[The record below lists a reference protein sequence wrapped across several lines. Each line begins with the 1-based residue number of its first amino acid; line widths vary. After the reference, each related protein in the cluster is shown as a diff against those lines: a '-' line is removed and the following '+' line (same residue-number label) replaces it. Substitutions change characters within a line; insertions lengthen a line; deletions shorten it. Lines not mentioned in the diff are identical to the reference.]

1 VFAPVRTEF
10 EEMMKARGLLLYL
23 AIPIALMIGLAIVN
37 ELAGSPMAQFF
48 DHLALSGVVAGV
60 IVFLFF

>member
-1 VFAPVRTEF
+1 
-10 EEMMKARGLLLYL
+10 MMKARDLLLYL

-48 DHLALSGVVAGV
+48 DHLAFSGVVAGV